1 MAVKK
6 NTKNSQPRLRFNVRH
21 ALTDIYVILMFTF
34 FPLFLSNYYAAARR
48 DKFWSFL
55 IITGVIGIS
64 VGIISLVNLFTINS
78 TFSKK
83 LNSYRDPFKVNKT
96 DIGFFAFTG
105 FALVSMLTSS
115 DISHSFIGLTSGV
128 SNGRNMG
135 FLTILM
141 LLTAYMM
148 ISRFYFNKKA
158 VYYCIFAGI
167 TIVSLLAVVNYY
179 YIDPLGIFDVY
190 KNSSS
195 YDTVVNDFTST
206 IGNKNY
212 LSALICVSLPFSFGM
227 AIATEDKIMRII
239 SYISTGL
246 QFMGLIVAT
255 SDGGFLGVFAAL
267 AVMAVVVSRNR
278 KHLMRFCLGIAVMMF
293 SSKILWLFDLVL
305 PQIAKI
311 LQMLNPKFNHFNGNS
326 KGYTSF
332 SKFFISSNYVYIIF
346 IVFAAIAF
354 FLYYTHNRSESEELP
369 KFVFFGVLG
378 LVCIAVLGFI
388 ALIVYFT
395 FIDKET
401 KLTGMLRFFR
411 FNIYWG
417 THRGYFW
424 IRAFKIFKDMPLWQ
438 KLIGA
443 GPESFYELF
452 TPYFSELSKLFH
464 ESSSNS
470 AHNVYINYLL
480 THGILGLSAYLLLVG
495 SAICSSIKRAQH
507 NPLSLVCAF
516 VIVAYAVQDFV
527 NIANPVNVPWFII
540 FIALNEST
548 HLRANST
555 LELTEHNF

>member
-21 ALTDIYVILMFTF
+21 ALADIYVILMFTF
-34 FPLFLSNYYAAARR
+34 FPLFLSNFYAAARR

-55 IITGVIGIS
+55 IITGVIGIA
-64 VGIISLVNLFTINS
+64 VGIISLVNYFTKNS
-78 TFSKK
+78 AYNVK
-83 LNSYRDPFKVNKT
+83 LNSYRDPFKVNQT
-96 DIGFFAFTG
+96 DISFFAFTG
-105 FALVSMLTSS
+105 FALISMLTSS
-115 DISHSFIGLTSGV
+115 DIKHSFIGLTSGV

-141 LLTAYMM
+141 LLTAYMI
-148 ISRFYFNKKA
+148 ISRFYFNKKI
-158 VYYCIFAGI
+158 VFYCIFAGI
-167 TIVSLLAVVNYY
+167 SIVSLLAIINYY
-179 YIDPLGIFDVY
+179 YMDPLGIFEAY

-195 YDTVVNDFTST
+195 YDTVINDFTST

-212 LSALICVSLPFSFGM
+212 LSALICVALPFSFGM
-227 AIATEDKIMRII
+227 AIATEDKVMRII

-246 QFMGLIVAT
+246 QFIGLIVAT

-267 AVMAVVVSRNR
+267 AVMAVVVSRSR
-278 KHLMRFCLGIAVMMF
+278 KKLMRFAFGFAVMML
-293 SSKILWLFDLVL
+293 SAKVLWLFDL
-305 PQIAKI
+305 IMKG
-311 LQMLNPKFNHFNGNS
+311 KS
-326 KGYTSF
+326 KGYSSF

-354 FLYYTHNRSESEELP
+354 FLYYTSNRTESDELP
-369 KFVFFGVLG
+369 GFVFFGILG
-378 LVCIAVLGFI
+378 LVCIAVLGFF
-388 ALIVYFT
+388 ALIIYFT

-401 KLTGMLRFFR
+401 VLTGILRFFR
-411 FNIYWG
+411 FDIYWG

-424 IRAFKIFKDMPLWQ
+424 IRSFEIFGDMPLWQ

-452 TPYFSELSKLFH
+452 RPYFSELSKLFN
-464 ESSSNS
+464 EGTSNA

-480 THGILGLSAYLLLVG
+480 THGILGLSAYLAFIG
-495 SAICSSIKRAQH
+495 SAIYSSVKKAKD
-507 NPLSLVCAF
+507 NPLSLICAF
-516 VIVAYAVQDFV
+516 VIVAYAVQDIV

-548 HLRANST
+548 NLRANST
-555 LELTEHNF
+555 LELREKIF